1 MNEWGVE
8 LESFAQAKA
17 LQTADIARLREGEKR
32 DKRLASLLAACRKKS
47 RCNLIKCAVCEYRKQ
62 RAETRIIQEPAIKSV
77 TLDRIANVH
86 VTAIDVAGKRRP
98 LNEAK
103 VKFIAA
109 SMREIGQETPIT
121 IRMVG
126 KKKIVLVAGLLR
138 LAVAKLL
145 GWESIL
151 CSTMVGDKT
160 DARLWEISENLHRA
174 DLRVLERAESIEEW
188 RRLIREKAKG
198 GKLHPPA
205 ETSRKMPESRRLP
218 KSLVSRGRKF
228 AGRRPSREF
237 RVRRRRQ
244 R

>member
-62 RAETRIIQEPAIKSV
+62 RAKTRISQAPATKSL

-103 VKFIAA
+103 VKLLAA
-109 SMREIGQETPIT
+109 SMREIGQQTPIT

-126 KKKIVLVAGLLR
+126 KKKIVLVAGLHR

-188 RRLIREKAKG
+188 RTLIREKAMG
-198 GKLHPPA
+198 ASCTPRRRPA
-205 ETSRKMPESRRLP
+205 ERCRNQEDCQRAWSHAGGSSPGEGH
-218 KSLVSRGRKF
+218 RGNF
-228 AGRRPSREF
+228 A
-237 RVRRRRQ
+237 
-244 R
+244 